1 MFFGNAL
8 ADFSILD
15 YSNARLISIHN
26 GIARKQNGTF
36 KVIHTINLE
45 QYDNLT
51 RETEDMVNNYVNI
64 DHPLR
69 PFVKQQLVDING
81 LLDRLSP
88 HREKRSIDFIG
99 SAWKWIAGS
108 PDSHDFQILE
118 QKIGNILENNNRQLI
133 INQLI
138 SERITE
144 ITNTTNKLIKKE
156 GWNDEVV
163 IKIERK
169 LNFIEKELQNV
180 EFAIQ
185 WAKANIVNSFLLSKI
200 EIDHINIIFEKYN
213 IPSYSIDE
221 LLTFGSV
228 KIVTNKREILYIL
241 SIPVTQ
247 KEVCKVYFIKP
258 IKNGHVI
265 DKIEYE
271 KILECNKELFGI
283 KTECKSNYDITI
295 CNRDKLISLRNED
308 CITNL
313 FRNRVGKC
321 TQINNEHI
329 PTIEEIGSDLLLLNQ
344 YQGTISVD
352 DEQILLNG
360 TYLIKHFNVTIG
372 IDGHKYSSRGISANK
387 PLPAFLQPKG
397 PENKIEEVISLE
409 LLKQLHTKNIER
421 LQSMENKST
430 VATGISGVFATIFII
445 IIIISL
451 RKKYAKNSEKNNQNI
466 EDAPHGDE
474 IEITEVNLP
483 ATSKEAKTSS
493 IYNIHSF

>member
-1 MFFGNAL
+1 MFPGNAL

-36 KVIHTINLE
+36 KVIHSIDLE
-45 QYDNLT
+45 QYENLT
-51 RETEDMVNNYVNI
+51 RETEHILDKFVNL

-69 PFVKQQLVDING
+69 PFMKQQLIDING
-81 LLDRLSP
+81 LLDRLMP

-144 ITNTTNKLIKKE
+144 ITNKTNEIIKRE

-163 IKIERK
+163 FKIERK

-200 EIDHINIIFEKYN
+200 EIDQINTVFEKYN
-213 IPSYSIDE
+213 IPTYSIDE

-247 KEVCKVYFIKP
+247 EEVCKVYFIKP
-258 IKNGHVI
+258 IKTGDVI

-295 CNRDKLISLRNED
+295 CNRDKLISLRDDN

-313 FRNRVGKC
+313 FKSRVGKC

-344 YQGTISVD
+344 YQGAISVD
-352 DEQILLNG
+352 NEQIFLNG
-360 TYLIKHFNVTIG
+360 TYLIKHFNVTIR
-372 IDGHKYSSRGISANK
+372 IDGHSYSSRGISANK

-397 PENKIEEVISLE
+397 PKDKLEEVISLE
-409 LLKQLHTKNIER
+409 LLKQLNVKNIER
-421 LQSMENKST
+421 IRSMETKGT
-430 VATGISGVFATIFII
+430 LAVGIGCVSAIILTTIT
-445 IIIISL
+445 IISL
-451 RKKYAKNSEKNNQNI
+451 RRKYAKNSENNNLKI
-466 EDAPHGDE
+466 EDAPGDE
-474 IEITEVNLP
+474 IEIAEVNLP
-483 ATSKEAKTSS
+483 TTSKETKTSS

>member
-1 MFFGNAL
+1 MFPGNAL

-36 KVIHTINLE
+36 KVIHSIDLE
-45 QYDNLT
+45 QYENLT
-51 RETEDMVNNYVNI
+51 RETEHILDKFVNL

-69 PFVKQQLVDING
+69 PFMKQQLIDING
-81 LLDRLSP
+81 LLDRLMP

-144 ITNTTNKLIKKE
+144 ITNKTNEIIKRE

-163 IKIERK
+163 FKIERK

-200 EIDHINIIFEKYN
+200 EIDQINTVFEKYN
-213 IPSYSIDE
+213 IPTYSIDE

-247 KEVCKVYFIKP
+247 EEVCKVYFIKP
-258 IKNGHVI
+258 IKTGDV
-265 DKIEYE
+265 
-271 KILECNKELFGI
+271 
-283 KTECKSNYDITI
+283 T
-295 CNRDKLISLRNED
+295 
-308 CITNL
+308 
-313 FRNRVGKC
+313 V
-321 TQINNEHI
+321 Q
-329 PTIEEIGSDLLLLNQ
+329 EE
-344 YQGTISVD
+344 
-352 DEQILLNG
+352 
-360 TYLIKHFNVTIG
+360 
-372 IDGHKYSSRGISANK
+372 
-387 PLPAFLQPKG
+387 
-397 PENKIEEVISLE
+397 
-409 LLKQLHTKNIER
+409 
-421 LQSMENKST
+421 
-430 VATGISGVFATIFII
+430 
-445 IIIISL
+445 
-451 RKKYAKNSEKNNQNI
+451 
-466 EDAPHGDE
+466 
-474 IEITEVNLP
+474 
-483 ATSKEAKTSS
+483 
-493 IYNIHSF
+493 